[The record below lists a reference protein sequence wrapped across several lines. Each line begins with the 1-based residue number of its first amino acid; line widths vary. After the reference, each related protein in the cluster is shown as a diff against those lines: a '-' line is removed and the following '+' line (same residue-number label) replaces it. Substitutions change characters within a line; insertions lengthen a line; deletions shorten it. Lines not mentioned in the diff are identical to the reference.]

1 MFPRFT
7 GLSMT
12 RYKLQC
18 DILFFLP
25 LRRFRGRESNNENAM
40 QCKHVSITTNQP
52 ETLNHILITL
62 TERSVKHSTQRWT
75 WAGSIHGLGWVG
87 LRWVEILANTLGWV
101 GLGWTGSTT

>member
-40 QCKHVSITTNQP
+40 
-52 ETLNHILITL
+52 
-62 TERSVKHSTQRWT
+62 
-75 WAGSIHGLGWVG
+75 
-87 LRWVEILANTLGWV
+87 
-101 GLGWTGSTT
+101 